1 MKPGNKHFL
10 AYVGISS
17 EDDESKQARVMC
29 FIWLGSWDH
38 LFILSS
44 VARSRLGLSSGIM
57 FLSATEKI

>member
-1 MKPGNKHFL
+1 MKPGNKQFL

-17 EDDESKQARVMC
+17 EDDEIKQATVMC

-57 FLSATEKI
+57 F